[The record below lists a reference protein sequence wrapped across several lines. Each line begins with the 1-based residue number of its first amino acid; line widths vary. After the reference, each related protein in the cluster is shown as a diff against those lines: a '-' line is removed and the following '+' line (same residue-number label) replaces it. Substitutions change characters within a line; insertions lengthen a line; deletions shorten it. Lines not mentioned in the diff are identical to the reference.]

1 MIAGR
6 DATLAEIGQ
15 LTVGKVSR
23 RLLPLLFV
31 LYVVCYLDRAN
42 VAFAKLPMNA
52 DLGFSDSVFGLG
64 AGLFFLRYAA
74 TEAAAVFKW
83 VAIVMILIAAA

>member
-52 DLGFSDSVFGLG
+52 VWASRIPYSGSAPDCSS
-64 AGLFFLRYAA
+64 
-74 TEAAAVFKW
+74 
-83 VAIVMILIAAA
+83 